1 MVLSRARFVI
11 YQVSK
16 FSIYALTVL
25 AAGCYAGYFAN
36 RAAGGGTDAAIG
48 EQHDVPYASH
58 DAFLLTED
66 ALRGEGVLFEVKP
79 DDQLTT
85 LWRDADV
92 QGGVLGSMVGV
103 HPQYRY
109 EVEVVPQGP
118 RRSRI
123 IVNVR
128 TEDIA
133 DDQLSRYKASTRLN
147 LFDKV
152 DQLAAKFPPSGGTPN
167 EGGVNYALLPNED
180 LKALARRATGN
191 EDNWQVIAQDNGLKS
206 PSDAAGLPSVWIRN
220 SLLVQ
225 PKKGAQASD

>member
-1 MVLSRARFVI
+1 M
-11 YQVSK
+11 
-16 FSIYALTVL
+16 L

-36 RAAGGGTDAAIG
+36 QAAGGGTDAAVG
-48 EQHDVPYASH
+48 EQHDVPYGSH
-58 DAFLLTED
+58 DAYLLTED
-66 ALRGEGVLFEVKP
+66 VLRGEGVLFEVKP
-79 DDQLTT
+79 EDKLVT
-85 LWRDADV
+85 LWRDADT
-92 QGGVLGSMVGV
+92 QGGMLGSMVGV

-109 EVEVVPQGP
+109 EIEVVPQGA

-133 DDQLSRYKASTRLN
+133 DGDLAKYKATTRLN

-152 DQLAAKFPPSGGTPN
+152 DQLAAKFPPSEGTPN

-191 EDNWQVIAQDNGLKS
+191 ESNWQTIEDDNGLKS
-206 PSDAAGLPSVWIRN
+206 PSDASGLPSVWIRN

-225 PKKGAQASD
+225 SKKGAPASD